1 MKSRIHTKETKLY
14 SEVLKTPPLKD
25 IMEERNK
32 SIMIGSKS
40 ENNTEVNT
48 VLALARK
55 KIGLQPITLDDLD
68 RVAERNKVRGSKCL
82 KHTVQEFL
90 TDELKMDEQEI
101 DDLGSFAGSWKQES
115 RNLRILK

>member
-1 MKSRIHTKETKLY
+1 
-14 SEVLKTPPLKD
+14 
-25 IMEERNK
+25 
-32 SIMIGSKS
+32 MIGSKS

-68 RVAERNKVRGSKCL
+68 QVAERNKVRGSECL
-82 KHTVQEFL
+82 KHAVLEFL

-115 RNLRILK
+115 QTLCILK

>member
-1 MKSRIHTKETKLY
+1 
-14 SEVLKTPPLKD
+14 
-25 IMEERNK
+25 
-32 SIMIGSKS
+32 MIGSKS

-68 RVAERNKVRGSKCL
+68 QVAERNKVRGSECL
-82 KHTVQEFL
+82 KHAVLEFL
-90 TDELKMDEQEI
+90 MDELKMDEQEI

-115 RNLRILK
+115 QNLRILK